1 MDCDLSEVE
10 TLLDWRTAMG
20 SSGGS
25 GGSGNNNP
33 SAGRVGSAIGV
44 VVGGTIGSAYGG
56 PMGSRVG
63 GVIGGLAGYAVG
75 SSVGN
80 GAPDYRGYN
89 PMGDYGGGGSPAL
102 ELEGLAAANLR

>member
-1 MDCDLSEVE
+1 
-10 TLLDWRTAMG
+10 
-20 SSGGS
+20 
-25 GGSGNNNP
+25 
-33 SAGRVGSAIGV
+33 
-44 VVGGTIGSAYGG
+44 
-56 PMGSRVG
+56 MGSRVG